1 MDWRSKSYSELFR
14 ESHYYYLLKCY
25 HSVKEE
31 IAEDTMSELH
41 VRAWLNHIPN
51 PENRHLPKDERWDDD
66 VYDLVRFG
74 RAIPERFILPF
85 PAKRVYRRE
94 HQHGRF
100 HCQSFLKYSE
110 IKKTPKPSIG
120 RS

>member
-41 VRAWLNHIPN
+41 VRAWVNHIPN

-66 VYDLVRFG
+66 VYDL
-74 RAIPERFILPF
+74 AE
-85 PAKRVYRRE
+85 
-94 HQHGRF
+94 Q
-100 HCQSFLKYSE
+100 FLKDLYSHSLQKGYIDE
-110 IKKTPKPSIG
+110 STSMEDFIAN
-120 RS
+120 RF